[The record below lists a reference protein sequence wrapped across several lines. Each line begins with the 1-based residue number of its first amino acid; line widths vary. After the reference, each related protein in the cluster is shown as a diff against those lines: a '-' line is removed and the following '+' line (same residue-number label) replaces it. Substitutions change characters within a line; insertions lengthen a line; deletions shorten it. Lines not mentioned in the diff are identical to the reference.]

1 MLPERLPLQR
11 KFHDSLG
18 SAQKSTEIA
27 GCFQSKLPL
36 STITPPIA
44 VPWPPMN
51 LVAGMNDDICTIL
64 NRANQV
70 RSCKCRINY
79 KRNVMFVRNFC
90 NFFNIN
96 QVGVRFPRVSIKI
109 AFCVFLD
116 CSFERAFCI
125 RIYKCCSDAAGLKSM
140 CQKVVGSAVD
150 GLGSYNVLTCFC
162 KCLEC
167 IIDSCCT
174 GSVCKRCLPPS
185 KSSNSLLEN
194 ILCRVGKS
202 SINISG
208 IAKSE
213 TVSCML

>member
-1 MLPERLPLQR
+1 MIAWVRLRNPR
-11 KFHDSLG
+11 EF
-18 SAQKSTEIA
+18 A
-27 GCFQSKLPL
+27 GCFPVKV
-36 STITPPIA
+36 TA
-44 VPWPPMN
+44 VYDYAADCSSM
-51 LVAGMNDDICTIL
+51 AADKFGGRMNDDICTIL

-96 QVGVRFPRVSIKI
+96 QVGVRVSKGFNKDC
-109 AFCVFLD
+109 FCVFLN
-116 CSFERAFCI
+116 CRFEGAFYI
-125 RIYKCCSDAAGLKSM
+125 RVYKCCGDTAGLRKSM
-140 CQKVVGSAVD
+140 CQKVVCSAVD

-174 GSVCKRCLPPS
+174 GSNCKRCNS
-185 KSSNSLLEN
+185 AFKSSNSLLEN